1 MRNSSPILDIKY
13 ACNTNPATYLVLV
26 LLRLARIYAPA
37 ALLIRWISLLRI
49 GKNEINGIS
58 QHMYCQINHYGLL
71 LIHEERV
78 HHGSFIAQIL
88 AMDWVAFMG
97 SSDRSQ

>member
-1 MRNSSPILDIKY
+1 MCWFQGY
-13 ACNTNPATYLVLV
+13 TNPATDIVFV

-37 ALLIRWISLLRI
+37 ALLIRWISWLGI

-58 QHMYCQINHYGLL
+58 QLMYCQINHYGLL

-88 AMDWVAFMG
+88 PMIGLLLLPMG
-97 SSDRSQ
+97 SLDRPQ